1 MFIAFSVQS
10 CWQVHSGLLWDL
22 SRPLLALPMLEHR
35 SLVPGPPSVT
45 TQLAYLGGS
54 LESLSWSW
62 VGCSQG
68 LVPCPGWI
76 VLFYPVHEG
85 NWWYQQGHLYL
96 DDSACA
102 FDVVTSWWLTGNI
115 ICIELPSVAI
125 SSCAE
130 WSATSSEEDSRKNW
144 DATHNYEGRCYHDIL
159 ANVMLLISDTRNGL
173 VNVDQITWVYFQKV
187 VRTNEIARSLIIS

>member
-1 MFIAFSVQS
+1 MFIAFSVQC

-22 SRPLLALPMLEHR
+22 SRLLLALPMLEHR

-45 TQLAYLGGS
+45 TQLACLGGS

-68 LVPCPGWI
+68 LVLGPGWI
-76 VLFYPVHEG
+76 VLFCPVREG

-130 WSATSSEEDSRKNW
+130 WSVTSSEEDSIKKW
-144 DATHNYEGRCYHDIL
+144 DAIHIIMKVDAIMTFWL
-159 ANVMLLISDTRNGL
+159 MLISDTRNGL
-173 VNVDQITWVYFQKV
+173 VNETK
-187 VRTNEIARSLIIS
+187 LLGPISKKW